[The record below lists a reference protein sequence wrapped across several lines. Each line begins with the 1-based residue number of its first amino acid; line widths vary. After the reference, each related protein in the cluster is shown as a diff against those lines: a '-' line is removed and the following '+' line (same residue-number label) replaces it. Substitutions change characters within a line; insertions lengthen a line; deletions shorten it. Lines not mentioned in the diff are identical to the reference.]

1 MKNKTLISIII
12 GATSFST
19 TVFAATECGTGE
31 ANCWG
36 CGTNCVARLNEGNF
50 SISLVGDAK
59 TATMT
64 DYEDYRN
71 VPWISQKSSIT
82 SITIDEG
89 IQNIGQETL
98 SDTTSLTSITIPSSV
113 TSIGRSAFYGA
124 TSLESVNFGPNSK
137 LETIGQS
144 AFNSNTALTGID
156 IPDSVKSIGNAAF
169 SRATSLESVNFGD
182 NSKLET
188 IGQEAFW
195 GNTALTGIDIPDS
208 VKSIGDYAFS
218 TATSLESVNFGPN
231 SKLETIG
238 QSAFWGNTALTGIDI
253 PDSVKSIGNGA
264 FFGATSLESVNFGP
278 NSKLETIGNVA
289 FYFTGLTDFS
299 IPDSVTEIDVGAFA
313 GTNIS
318 TLILPESLFSD
329 EAVGISPYA
338 VISDNTTHL
347 YCKEGNQKCREYQ
360 AVACNT
366 VTLEALRCSHSG
378 DPYRTDLTFGTYQKE
393 SDGRYVLDGVRY
405 KSFADMQKGQNG
417 IALKRIYTIEEA
429 NAVAGKTNTVS
440 IRYR

>member
-208 VKSIGDYAFS
+208 VKSIG
-218 TATSLESVNFGPN
+218 
-231 SKLETIG
+231 
-238 QSAFWGNTALTGIDI
+238 
-253 PDSVKSIGNGA
+253 NGA